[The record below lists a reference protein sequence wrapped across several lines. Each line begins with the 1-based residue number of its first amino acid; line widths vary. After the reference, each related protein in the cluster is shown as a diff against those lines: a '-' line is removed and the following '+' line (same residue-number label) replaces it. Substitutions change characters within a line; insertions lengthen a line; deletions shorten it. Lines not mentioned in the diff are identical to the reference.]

1 MPRAQPQSDSSS
13 GQLPQLLKR
22 NQVRP
27 TFCPSESKADY
38 PTIFRHVI
46 NVGNGNCDAQ
56 KPCSTCVRS
65 HRFASSSNPALLQ
78 IEPECTYDD
87 PASGSSPAKPRTK
100 YKVLED
106 KISQLESLLKQ
117 QLLKE
122 GEPSPPMPLASE
134 STSSDAFIG
143 NLGEHELFDTGDI
156 LDPYDPTSMD
166 RFAAPGTNQTTSS
179 PSDSSMSSRQLII
192 SGWSKRFPKPDLLHH
207 LIDVFFNCYPHAH
220 YIIHRPTF
228 MLSLTL
234 SPKSPEFPHVSLL
247 HAICAYAGVFSYLIE
262 PPPGSDLDKT
272 YPDFIFGD
280 RRRPELREESFA
292 EMHARWAKETSEQA
306 LAMGFNLFE
315 ITQAQVILADFYQC
329 QGRSVELWSTIG
341 NVLRCAVPLGL
352 HTSPGFR
359 GDGTKRD
366 PARLSENPD
375 TLLPDPIN
383 CTEREVRVNLFWVA
397 YSNERFHDTPCSWA
411 MSLDDQ
417 DIHQVLPGSLS
428 NFEEGRD
435 IQGPRQFLQSTDAL
449 LQHFA
454 EVTDGFSLYIK
465 AFKPSGAILI
475 SKARWFNLRVRH
487 KNPDVAD
494 VRALP
499 EFHQLEQLIG
509 SFKKSFPRHY
519 TTPIVQFSRGL
530 DTHHLFNE
538 LRYHQTSSD
547 MHGMSVSPPRRRT
560 VHVGNLQSCWG
571 RAASILIR
579 FYKVEIGRGH
589 QGEALAIDLE
599 IQSVKYVLNQLGT
612 RLPIALKNNKVL
624 EFELQ
629 TNYAHMAYSV
639 SQKGLPSDHGDLH
652 ISPGNSAW
660 LESRSSGSQG
670 EVTPFTSSS
679 SPLPS
684 LFTDTSTS
692 SLSVLVN
699 VPPVSFESISTNEL
713 DTLGQAF
720 GGPF

>member
-46 NVGNGNCDAQ
+46 NVGNGNC
-56 KPCSTCVRS
+56 
-65 HRFASSSNPALLQ
+65 NPALLQ

-475 SKARWFNLRVRH
+475 SK
-487 KNPDVAD
+487 
-494 VRALP
+494 
-499 EFHQLEQLIG
+499 
-509 SFKKSFPRHY
+509 
-519 TTPIVQFSRGL
+519 
-530 DTHHLFNE
+530 HLFNE

-599 IQSVKYVLNQLGT
+599 IQSVKY
-612 RLPIALKNNKVL
+612 
-624 EFELQ
+624 E
-629 TNYAHMAYSV
+629 
-639 SQKGLPSDHGDLH
+639 
-652 ISPGNSAW
+652 
-660 LESRSSGSQG
+660 
-670 EVTPFTSSS
+670 
-679 SPLPS
+679 
-684 LFTDTSTS
+684 
-692 SLSVLVN
+692 
-699 VPPVSFESISTNEL
+699 
-713 DTLGQAF
+713 
-720 GGPF
+720 

>member
-100 YKVLED
+100 YKLLED

-234 SPKSPEFPHVSLL
+234 SPKSPEFPMYHSSMPSALMQ
-247 HAICAYAGVFSYLIE
+247 A
-262 PPPGSDLDKT
+262 
-272 YPDFIFGD
+272 
-280 RRRPELREESFA
+280 RPELREESFA

-449 LQHFA
+449 LQHFP

-530 DTHHLFNE
+530 DTHHANL
-538 LRYHQTSSD
+538 YSPHCTSSMKLMIAARAITNL
-547 MHGMSVSPPRRRT
+547 MHSICSTSYDITRLPPIVSPPRRRT

-599 IQSVKYVLNQLGT
+599 IQYVLNQLGT
-612 RLPIALKNNKVL
+612 RLPIGLKNNKVL

-639 SQKGLPSDHGDLH
+639 SQKGLPSDHDGDLH

>member
-100 YKVLED
+100 YK
-106 KISQLESLLKQ
+106 LESLLKQ

-315 ITQAQVILADFYQC
+315 ITQGDSGRFLSMSRSLGRIMVDHRQCLKVRRTSGLTYQP
-329 QGRSVELWSTIG
+329 GVSWRRNEARSGPFV
-341 NVLRCAVPLGL
+341 
-352 HTSPGFR
+352 
-359 GDGTKRD
+359 
-366 PARLSENPD
+366 SENPD

-509 SFKKSFPRHY
+509 SFK
-519 TTPIVQFSRGL
+519 
-530 DTHHLFNE
+530 
-538 LRYHQTSSD
+538 
-547 MHGMSVSPPRRRT
+547 
-560 VHVGNLQSCWG
+560 
-571 RAASILIR
+571 
-579 FYKVEIGRGH
+579 
-589 QGEALAIDLE
+589 
-599 IQSVKYVLNQLGT
+599 
-612 RLPIALKNNKVL
+612 
-624 EFELQ
+624 
-629 TNYAHMAYSV
+629 
-639 SQKGLPSDHGDLH
+639 
-652 ISPGNSAW
+652 
-660 LESRSSGSQG
+660 
-670 EVTPFTSSS
+670 
-679 SPLPS
+679 
-684 LFTDTSTS
+684 
-692 SLSVLVN
+692 
-699 VPPVSFESISTNEL
+699 
-713 DTLGQAF
+713 
-720 GGPF
+720 